1 MYPPDSQSNL
11 AKGLH
16 VTPLNWYLGLGGIA
30 CLVVGLVG
38 QAFEL
43 RRLRRAEY
51 GDEMGS
57 PNLFTDRRNVKWYAV
72 IGAGIAMWYAAER
85 M

>member
-1 MYPPDSQSNL
+1 MP
-11 AKGLH
+11 
-16 VTPLNWYLGLGGIA
+16 VNWYLGLGGIA

-38 QAFEL
+38 QGFEL

-57 PNLFTDRRNVKWYAV
+57 PNLFTDRRNIKWYAL
-72 IGAGIAMWYAAER
+72 IGAGIVMWYAAER